1 MIDTMDE
8 QIKRGRKNKLN
19 DEQIEEIKRLL
30 AIGIYQKTIAR
41 KYGVS
46 PMTISKINCANP
58 LNNKITITDT
68 KGIKVQL

>member
-1 MIDTMDE
+1 MDE
-8 QIKRGRKNKLN
+8 PTKKGRKNKLN

-30 AIGIYQKTIAR
+30 TIGIYQKTIAR

-58 LNNKITITDT
+58 RDKKIRIIDT
-68 KGIKVQL
+68 TGIIIQL

>member
-8 QIKRGRKNKLN
+8 QIKRGRKNKL
-19 DEQIEEIKRLL
+19 DEQQIEEIKKLL

-68 KGIKVQL
+68 TGIKIQL